1 MIPILYEHNE
11 SQFNTF
17 GIGPLA
23 EASSCEVTEERN
35 GGYELVLKYP
45 TNGRMI
51 NEITKE
57 RILRVQVNDNK
68 SIQAFRIY
76 RISVPINGFVTVYA
90 QHISYDLSGVVA
102 FTCGFDGSNPQ
113 QIMNF
118 LSTRRLDRAVPFAF
132 FSDISDVRAFVIDQP
147 RTLRSVLGAEKDSLA
162 AIFHGEFLW
171 DNFEVKFLANRGRDN
186 GVTILYGKNL
196 TKLEHNADLSGVY
209 SHLCPFAKIKEGD
222 TITYLELQEKKI
234 ALTTTLNETK
244 VLIKDFSSYFG
255 SGEGKLSPTEANLR
269 QVTNDFI
276 LANPTLG
283 IETPNITLSFEQLR
297 GQFGYSN
304 IHETIN
310 LCDIV
315 TVKYPDLGINI
326 QTKIVKVV
334 YDVLKEKYKS
344 ITIGA
349 SKASL
354 VDTTV
359 HTQQEADA
367 TSQAVTEIPSYV
379 EQAINHATEQ
389 ITGANGGCVVIDMD
403 SQQRPYELLVMDDYS
418 KDNANKVWR
427 WNINGLGYSPNG
439 YNGPYTTA
447 ITADGHIV
455 ADFID
460 TGTLSASVIKAGT
473 IQALSGDSYWNLET
487 GVLHLTG
494 EFNATSGYISNFKI
508 NSDGISTGPTTIN
521 DHAHAGLFLANSG
534 INFTGNGASSTYY
547 STVVVKPSGSVNN
560 VPIGPHLHGEQYS
573 HPNSNYTLRNNFI
586 LSNRLLSLKSYTADN
601 SGIGS
606 YLTYRTKIYSNDAL
620 QDYVSTFVYPS
631 IESDDEYVQHGAQ
644 SGLASHTISVGHVWD
659 DYTGYVPDIYI
670 DMVTYGVGSSGNHGQ
685 LFGTWRSTSAI
696 VVSSDKNKKK
706 DIEVLDERY
715 STFFDQ
721 LNPVR
726 FKYKEGTSSRYHTG
740 FIAQE
745 VIEAIQESGLS
756 ESELAAIC
764 TMQNKDNTTEL
775 GIRYEELIALCVKEI
790 QRLNK
795 RVEELED
802 KK

>member
-11 SQFNTF
+11 SLFNTF

-45 TNGRMI
+45 TKGRMI
-51 NEITKE
+51 NEIIKE

-102 FTCGFDGSNPQ
+102 FTCNFDGSNPQ

-118 LSTRRLDRAVPFAF
+118 LSTRRLDRAVPFTF
-132 FSDISDVRAFVIDQP
+132 FSDISDARVFVIDQP

-196 TKLEHNADLSGVY
+196 TKLDHNTDLSGVY

-222 TITYLELQEKKI
+222 TIFYLELQEKKL
-234 ALTTTLNETK
+234 ALTTTLSETK

-269 QVTNDFI
+269 QVANDFI

-334 YDVLKEKYKS
+334 YDVLKEKFKS

-418 KDNANKVWR
+418 KEDATKVWR

-447 ITADGHIV
+447 ITADGQIV
-455 ADFID
+455 ADFIT
-460 TGTLSASVIKAGT
+460 TGTLTASLIKAGT
-473 IQALSGDSYWNLET
+473 ISSNDSQSYWNLET
-487 GVLHLTG
+487 GDIKITG
-494 EFNATSGYISNFKI
+494 EINAPTGYISNFKI
-508 NSDGISTGPTTIN
+508 NSDGISTGPTTVN
-521 DHAHAGLFLANSG
+521 DHSHAGLFLANSG
-534 INFTGNGASSTYY
+534 INFNSGVSETGYT
-547 STVVVKPSGSVNN
+547 TVMVKPFGSINN
-560 VPIGPHLHGEQYS
+560 VPIGPHLHGERYS
-573 HPNSNYTLRNNFI
+573 RTSNYIYKDNFI
-586 LSNRLLSLKSYTADN
+586 LSSSLLSMKSYSSDDP
-601 SGIGS
+601 GYGG
-606 YLTYRTKIYSNDAL
+606 YVTYRTKIYSNDFG
-620 QDYVSTFVYPS
+620 QEYVSSFVYPS
-631 IESDDEYVQHGAQ
+631 IEGEDEYVEHGKE
-644 SGLASHTISVGHVWD
+644 SGLASYTMSVGHIQ
-659 DYTGYVPDIYI
+659 DYSMGYVPDVFIQ
-670 DMVTYGVGSSGNHGQ
+670 MVSYSVTSSSNYGQ
-685 LFGTWRSTSAI
+685 LFGTWRSSSAI

-715 STFFDQ
+715 STFFGH

-726 FKYKEGTSSRYHTG
+726 FKYKEGKSSRYHTG
-740 FIAQE
+740 LIAQE
-745 VIEAIQESGLS
+745 VIEALEKSDLS
-756 ESELAAIC
+756 ESELAAVC
-764 TMQNKDNTTEL
+764 TLHNQDESDEL

-795 RVEELED
+795 RVEEWEE

>member
-1 MIPILYEHNE
+1 MIPILYEHDE
-11 SQFNTF
+11 YLFNTF

-51 NEITKE
+51 SEITKE
-57 RILRVQVNDNK
+57 RLLRVQVNDNK
-68 SIQAFRIY
+68 SIQTFRIY
-76 RISVPINGFVTVYA
+76 RISVPINGFITVYA
-90 QHISYDLSGVVA
+90 QHISYDLSGIVV
-102 FTCGFDGSNPQ
+102 FPCVFDGSNPQ
-113 QIMNF
+113 QMMTF
-118 LSTRRLDRAVPFAF
+118 LAQRRADRVVPFTF
-132 FSDISDVRAFVIDQP
+132 FSDISDARQFAIEQP
-147 RTLRSVLGAEKDSLA
+147 RTFRSVLGAEKDSIA
-162 AIFHGEFLW
+162 ALFGGEFLW
-171 DNFEVKFLANRGRDN
+171 DNSEVKFLANRGVNN

-196 TKLEHNADLSGVY
+196 TKLEHNTDLSGVY

-244 VLIKDFSSYFG
+244 VLIKDFSSLFG
-255 SGEGKLSPTEANLR
+255 SGEGKLQPTEANLR
-269 QVTNDFI
+269 QVANDFI

-283 IETPNITLSFEQLR
+283 IEVPNITLSFEQLR

-304 IHETIN
+304 LHETIN

-315 TVKYPDLGINI
+315 TVKYPDLGIDI

-334 YDVLKEKYKS
+334 YDVLKEKFKS

-379 EQAINHATEQ
+379 EQAIKNATDQ
-389 ITGANGGCVVIDMD
+389 ITGANGGCVVIDYD
-403 SQQRPYELLVMDDYS
+403 SNHKPYELLVMNDYD
-418 KDNANKVWR
+418 KDEATKVWR
-427 WNINGLGYSPNG
+427 WNVNGLGYSPNG

-447 ITADGHIV
+447 ITADGQIV
-455 ADFID
+455 ADFIT
-460 TGTLSASVIKAGT
+460 TGTLTASLIRAGT
-473 IQALSGDSYWNLET
+473 IASSDNQSYWNLET
-487 GVLHLTG
+487 GDIKLTG
-494 EFNATSGYISNFKI
+494 EINATTGYISNFKI
-508 NSDGISTGPTTIN
+508 NSDGISTGPTTVN
-521 DHAHAGLFLANSG
+521 DHTHAGLFLANSG
-534 INFTGNGASSTYY
+534 INFSSGVDSTGY
-547 STVVVKPSGSVNN
+547 STIMVKPFGTINN
-560 VPIGPHLHGEQYS
+560 LPMGPHLWGEKYT
-573 HPNSNYTLRNNFI
+573 HNSNYTLKNSFI
-586 LSNRLLSLKSYTADN
+586 LSSSVLSLKSYVEDHTDL
-601 SGIGS
+601 GS
-606 YLTYRTKIYSNDAL
+606 YVTYRTKIYSNDAC

-631 IESDDEYVQHGAQ
+631 IESDDEFVEHGKE
-644 SGLASHTISVGHVWD
+644 SGLASYTISVGHVWD
-659 DYTGYVPDIYI
+659 NWLGYVPDIYI
-670 DMVTYGVGSSGNHGQ
+670 DMVTYSVTSSGNHGQ

-696 VVSSDKNKKK
+696 VVSSDRNKKK
-706 DIEVLDERY
+706 DIEVLDDRY
-715 STFFDQ
+715 STFFNN

-726 FKYKEGTSSRYHTG
+726 FKYRDGKSSRYHTG

-745 VIEAIQESGLS
+745 VIEALKESDLS
-756 ESELAAIC
+756 EQELAAIC
-764 TMQNKDNTTEL
+764 TMHNKDETTEL
-775 GIRYEELIALCVKEI
+775 GIRYEELIALCVNEI

-795 RVEELED
+795 RVKELED

>member
-1 MIPILYEHNE
+1 MIPILYEHDE
-11 SQFNTF
+11 SLFNTF

-35 GGYELVLKYP
+35 GVYELVLKYP

-51 NEITKE
+51 NEIIKE

-76 RISVPINGFVTVYA
+76 RISVPINGFITVYA
-90 QHISYDLSGVVA
+90 QHISYDLSGVVT
-102 FTCGFDGSNPQ
+102 FTCGFDSSNPQ

-118 LSTRRLDRAVPFAF
+118 LSTRRIDRVVPFTF
-132 FSDISDVRAFVIDQP
+132 FSDISDARAFAIDQP

-186 GVTILYGKNL
+186 NVTILYGKNL
-196 TKLEHNADLSGVY
+196 TKLDHNTDLSGVY

-222 TITYLELQEKKI
+222 TIIYLELQEKKI
-234 ALTTTLNETK
+234 ALTTTLSETK

-269 QVTNDFI
+269 QVANDFI

-334 YDVLKEKYKS
+334 YDVLKEKFKS

-447 ITADGHIV
+447 ITADGQIV
-455 ADFID
+455 ADFIT
-460 TGTLSASVIKAGT
+460 TGTLNASLIHAGT
-473 IQALSGDSYWNLET
+473 IASNDNQSYWNLET
-487 GVLHLTG
+487 GDIKLTG
-494 EFNATSGYISNFKI
+494 EINATTGYISNFKI
-508 NSDGISTGPTTIN
+508 NSDGISTGPTSIS
-521 DHAHAGLFLANSG
+521 DHTHAGLYLANSG
-534 INFTGNGASSTYY
+534 INFTSGVSSTGY
-547 STVVVKPSGSVNN
+547 STVEVRPYGSINN
-560 VPIGPHLHGEQYS
+560 VPIGPHLHGE
-573 HPNSNYTLRNNFI
+573 NYNHTGTFTLKNNFI
-586 LSNRLLSLKSYTADN
+586 LSSNFLSLKSYIEDN
-601 SGIGS
+601 SGIGGYAS
-606 YLTYRTKIYSNDAL
+606 YRTKIYSNDAA
-620 QDYVSTFVYPS
+620 QDYVSSFVYPS
-631 IESDDEYVQHGAQ
+631 IEGEDEYVQNGKE
-644 SGLASHTISVGHVWD
+644 SGLASYTISVGHIWD
-659 DYTGYVPDIYI
+659 DYIGYVPDIYI
-670 DMVTYGVGSSGNHGQ
+670 QMVSYSVSSSSNYGQ

-715 STFFDQ
+715 STFFNH

-726 FKYKEGTSSRYHTG
+726 FRYKDGKSSRYHTG
-740 FIAQE
+740 LIAQE
-745 VIEAIQESGLS
+745 VIEALEKSNLS
-756 ESELAAIC
+756 EKELAAVC
-764 TMQNKDNTTEL
+764 TLHNQDESDEL

>member
-1 MIPILYEHNE
+1 MIPILYEHDE
-11 SQFNTF
+11 SLFNTF

-35 GGYELVLKYP
+35 GVYELVLKYP

-51 NEITKE
+51 NEIIKE

-118 LSTRRLDRAVPFAF
+118 LSTRGIDRVVPFTF
-132 FSDISDVRAFVIDQP
+132 FSDISDARAFAIDQP

-186 GVTILYGKNL
+186 NVTILYGKNL
-196 TKLEHNADLSGVY
+196 TKLDHNTDLSGVY

-222 TITYLELQEKKI
+222 TIIYLELQEKKI
-234 ALTTTLNETK
+234 ALTTTLSETK

-269 QVTNDFI
+269 QVANDFI

-334 YDVLKEKYKS
+334 YDVLKEKFKS

-389 ITGANGGCVVIDMD
+389 IIGANGGCVVIDMD

-447 ITADGHIV
+447 ITADGQIV
-455 ADFID
+455 ADFIT
-460 TGTLSASVIKAGT
+460 TGTLNASLIHAGT
-473 IQALSGDSYWNLET
+473 IASNDNQSYWNLET
-487 GVLHLTG
+487 GDIKLTG
-494 EFNATSGYISNFKI
+494 EINATTGYISNFKI
-508 NSDGISTGPTTIN
+508 NSDGISTGPTSIS
-521 DHAHAGLFLANSG
+521 DHTHAGLYLANSG
-534 INFTGNGASSTYY
+534 INFTSGVSSTGY
-547 STVVVKPSGSVNN
+547 STVEVRPYGSINN
-560 VPIGPHLHGEQYS
+560 VPIGPHLHGE
-573 HPNSNYTLRNNFI
+573 NYNHTGTFTLKNNFI
-586 LSNRLLSLKSYTADN
+586 LSSNFLSLKSYIEDN
-601 SGIGS
+601 SGIGGYAS
-606 YLTYRTKIYSNDAL
+606 YRTKIYSNDAA
-620 QDYVSTFVYPS
+620 QDYVSSFVYPS
-631 IESDDEYVQHGAQ
+631 IEGEDEYVQNGKE
-644 SGLASHTISVGHVWD
+644 SGLASYTISVGHIWD
-659 DYTGYVPDIYI
+659 DYIGYVPDIYI
-670 DMVTYGVGSSGNHGQ
+670 QMVSYSVSSSSNYGQ

-715 STFFDQ
+715 STFFNH

-726 FKYKEGTSSRYHTG
+726 FRYKDGKSSRYHTG
-740 FIAQE
+740 LIAQE
-745 VIEAIQESGLS
+745 VIEALEKSNLS
-756 ESELAAIC
+756 EKELAAVC
-764 TMQNKDNTTEL
+764 TLHNQDESDEL

>member
-51 NEITKE
+51 NEIIKE

-76 RISVPINGFVTVYA
+76 RISVPINGFITVYA
-90 QHISYDLSGVVA
+90 QHISYDLSGVVT
-102 FTCGFDGSNPQ
+102 FTCGFDSSNPQ

-118 LSTRRLDRAVPFAF
+118 LSTRRLDRAVPFTF
-132 FSDISDVRAFVIDQP
+132 FSDISDARTFVIDQP

-234 ALTTTLNETK
+234 ALTTTLTETK

-269 QVTNDFI
+269 QVANDFI

-326 QTKIVKVV
+326 QTKIVKAV

-359 HTQQEADA
+359 HTQEEADA

-403 SQQRPYELLVMDDYS
+403 SQSRPYELLIMDDYS
-418 KDNANKVWR
+418 KEDATKVWR

-447 ITADGHIV
+447 ITADGQIV
-455 ADFID
+455 ADFIT
-460 TGTLSASVIKAGT
+460 TGTLTASLIKAGT
-473 IQALSGDSYWNLET
+473 ISSNDSQSYWNLET
-487 GVLHLTG
+487 GDIKITG
-494 EFNATSGYISNFKI
+494 EINAPTGYISNFKI
-508 NSDGISTGPTTIN
+508 NTDGISTGPTAIS
-521 DHAHAGLFLANSG
+521 DHAHDGLFLANSG
-534 INFTGNGASSTYY
+534 INFTCAASSSGYT
-547 STVVVKPSGSVNN
+547 TVMVRPYGTVNG
-560 VPIGPHLHGEQYS
+560 VSIGPHLMGERYS
-573 HPNSNYTLRNNFI
+573 SSFCTIKDNFI
-586 LSNRLLSLKSYTADN
+586 LSYNLLSLKSYN
-601 SGIGS
+601 SDEDFGT
-606 YLTYRTKIYSNDAL
+606 YLTYRTKIYCNDYG
-620 QDYVSTFVYPS
+620 QEYVSTFVYPS
-631 IESDDEYVQHGAQ
+631 VESDDELVDHGKQ
-644 SGLASHTISVGHVWD
+644 SGLVSHTISVGHIWD
-659 DYTGYVPDIYI
+659 NCLGYVPDIYI
-670 DMVTYGVGSSGNHGQ
+670 DMVSYSAGSSSNYGQ
-685 LFGTWRSTSAI
+685 LFGTWRSSSAI

-715 STFFDQ
+715 STFFNH

-726 FKYKEGTSSRYHTG
+726 FRYKDGQSSRYHTG

-745 VIEAIQESGLS
+745 VIEAIEKSDLS
-756 ESELAAIC
+756 EKELAAVC
-764 TMQNKDNTTEL
+764 TLHNQDESTEL

-795 RVEELED
+795 RVEELEE

>member
-11 SQFNTF
+11 TSFNTF
-17 GIGPLA
+17 GIGALP
-23 EASSCEVTEERN
+23 ETSSCEVTEERN

-76 RISVPINGFVTVYA
+76 RISVPINGFITVYA
-90 QHISYDLSGVVA
+90 QHISYDLSGVVV
-102 FTCGFDGSNPQ
+102 FPCGFESSNPQ
-113 QIMNF
+113 QI
-118 LSTRRLDRAVPFAF
+118 LSFITQRRLDRSVSFSF
-132 FSDISDVRAFVIDQP
+132 YSDISSAAPFAVDQP
-147 RTLRSVLGAEKDSLA
+147 RTLRSVLGAEKDSLVSV
-162 AIFHGEFLW
+162 FQGEFLW
-171 DNFEVKFLANRGRDN
+171 NNFEVRLLANRGSN
-186 GVTILYGKNL
+186 HGVTILYGKNL
-196 TKLEHNADLSGVY
+196 TKLDHNTDLSGVY
-209 SHLCPFAKIKEGD
+209 SHLCPFAIVKEGD
-222 TITYLELQEKKI
+222 TTHYLELQEKKI

-255 SGEGKLSPTEANLR
+255 SGEGQLSPTEANLR
-269 QVTNDFI
+269 QVANDFI
-276 LANPTLG
+276 LANPNLG
-283 IETPNITLSFEQLR
+283 IEVPNITLSFEQLR

-304 IHETIN
+304 LHETVS

-315 TVKYPDLGINI
+315 TVKYPDLGIDI
-326 QTKIVKVV
+326 QTKIVKVI
-334 YDVLKEKYKS
+334 YDVLKEKFKS

-349 SKASL
+349 TKASL
-354 VDTTV
+354 VDTTT

-367 TSQAVTEIPSYV
+367 TSQAVNQIPSYV
-379 EQAINHATEQ
+379 EQAISHATEQ

-403 SQQRPYELLVMDDYS
+403 NQSRPYELLIMDDYS
-418 KDNANKVWR
+418 KDDATKVWR

-447 ITADGHIV
+447 ITADGKIV
-455 ADFID
+455 ADFIT
-460 TGTLSASVIKAGT
+460 TGTLNASLIHAGT
-473 IQALSGDSYWNLET
+473 IASNDNQSYWNLET
-487 GVLHLTG
+487 GDIKLTG
-494 EFNATSGYISNFKI
+494 EINATTGYISNFKI
-508 NSDGISTGPTTIN
+508 NSDGISTGPTTVN
-521 DHAHAGLFLANSG
+521 DHTHAGLFLANSG
-534 INFTGNGASSTYY
+534 INFSSGVDSTGY
-547 STVVVKPSGSVNN
+547 STIMVKPFGTINN
-560 VPIGPHLHGEQYS
+560 LPMGPHLWGEKYA
-573 HPNSNYTLRNNFI
+573 HNSNYTLKNSFI
-586 LSNRLLSLKSYTADN
+586 LSSSVLSLKSYVEDHTDV
-601 SGIGS
+601 GS
-606 YLTYRTKIYSNDAL
+606 YVTYRTKIYSNDAC

-631 IESDDEYVQHGAQ
+631 IESDDEFVEYGKE
-644 SGLASHTISVGHVWD
+644 SGLASYTISVGHVWD
-659 DYTGYVPDIYI
+659 NWLGYVPDIFI
-670 DMVTYGVGSSGNHGQ
+670 DMVTYGINSSSNHGQ

-715 STFFDQ
+715 STFFEH

-745 VIEAIQESGLS
+745 VIDSLNKSDLS

-764 TMQNKDNTTEL
+764 TIHNKDESTEL

-795 RVEELED
+795 KVEELEE